1 MHIEIK
7 SRFSDKIIFEGEY
20 SSIKDAVEDAI
31 KNKVSLQYADLRGAD
46 LQYADLRGAYLQGA
60 DLRGEILIIFPVQ
73 VLGLRWF
80 VLITPQYMSIGCER
94 HTHEEWANFN
104 RVEISK
110 MDTNAWD
117 WWTVHKDVLLNMCS
131 IHKLEAEKEL
141 QKCKQ

>member
-7 SRFSDKIIFEGEY
+7 SRFSDKIIFEGEH
-20 SSIKDAVEDAI
+20 SSIKDAVENAR
-31 KNKVSLQYADLRGAD
+31 KNKVSLQDAYLRN
-46 LQYADLRGAYLQGA
+46 AYLQGA
-60 DLRGEILIIFPVQ
+60 YLWVDDLQGADLQGEILITFPVQ
-73 VLGLRWF
+73 VLGLRWC

-110 MDTNAWD
+110 MATNAWD
-117 WWTVHKDVLLNMCS
+117 WWTAHKDVLLNMCS

>member
-7 SRFSDKIIFEGEY
+7 SRLSDKIIFEGEY

-31 KNKVSLQYADLRGAD
+31 KNKVSLRDADL
-46 LQYADLRGAYLQGA
+46 LGAYLQ
-60 DLRGEILIIFPVQ
+60 GEILIIFPVQ

>member
-31 KNKVSLQYADLRGAD
+31 KNKVSLRDADL
-46 LQYADLRGAYLQGA
+46 LGAYLQ
-60 DLRGEILIIFPVQ
+60 GEILIIFPVQ